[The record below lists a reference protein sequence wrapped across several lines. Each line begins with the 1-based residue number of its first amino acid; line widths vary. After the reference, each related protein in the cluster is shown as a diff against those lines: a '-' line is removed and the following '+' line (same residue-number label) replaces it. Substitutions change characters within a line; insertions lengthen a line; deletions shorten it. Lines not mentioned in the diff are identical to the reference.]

1 MVGCPPW
8 KRPHSK
14 RRWPTAPWTARCTV
28 ARHVCRMRGRRVR
41 NEQDARGK
49 LAQIF
54 THPLRSRCG
63 IARLYLARDLRHAGA
78 RTGVVVRPQTS

>member
-1 MVGCPPW
+1 VGLSMP
-8 KRPHSK
+8 KPHGEGLPSISS
-14 RRWPTAPWTARCTV
+14 APLNSGGD
-28 ARHVCRMRGRRVR
+28 VCRMHGWKVR